1 MSSNKFN
8 LAALCSI
15 IVAATLSGCTPVNY
29 RIQADSDAYNAI
41 EEKNSDE
48 RWKADDY
55 SVEIDSRSR
64 YHDIYDPDKPPIP
77 QDDPSAHQLMASVNG
92 IPGWEHWHDFGDRS
106 ENENPKWRELL
117 SEYTETSED
126 GKVILDME
134 SALQIAYI
142 HSPTYQ
148 RQMETLFLSA
158 LDVSTERFRFDTQY
172 FGGYDVRYNHNGRL
186 IPAGFGVNPA
196 NGQLFDT
203 APFEGSEMNRMT
215 VGRPSAGNPAL
226 QARKRL
232 ATAGQLVAGFANSFV
247 FEFTKD
253 DANLASSLINF
264 SLVQPLLRGAG
275 KDIALEQL
283 TYSERSLLANVR
295 AHSQYRQGFYTNVI
309 IGDLGVEGPS
319 RGGKSTFLSG
329 HFGQASVGGFLGL
342 LQQKQ
347 QIQNAKDNLQN
358 QSRSLAELVARY
370 EAGVIGLFQVDQV
383 RQELEGA
390 RASLQQMELRY
401 QIQLDNFKINTLGLP
416 PDLELE
422 IDDSFINPIQFIP
435 RDALQIQDAIFS
447 MRDEIGLLPDD
458 VDTETLSLYA
468 KKFQQLLP
476 LMREQL
482 ESIDVDVEVMEAAVP
497 NRETRMTEEEIAD
510 FSTEREQLKF
520 TVSELQT
527 QYTESSANL
536 DAAIEQLPELDSD
549 AGVRELVVW
558 LNDTLQFAQRSLLV
572 RARARAEA
580 VVFEEIELAA
590 DFAYRIALDN
600 RLDVMNAKAAL
611 VDSWRMIQFRR
622 DALQSVLNITAS
634 GDIKTAK
641 NNPVDFQASTGS
653 VRLGVEF
660 DAPITRL
667 EERNAYREAMINYQQ
682 NRRALIQSQDRIY
695 KGLRGLSTH
704 IQLLQ
709 RTLENYR
716 RSVAIAI
723 RQLDMTRSEIYR
735 PVAPRQPGQPGA
747 QLGPNTSRNLLDSY
761 RLMQSSQ
768 NQFLSAWLNFYAAK
782 MLLAREMGV
791 MQLDEGGKWTA
802 EPLPVDTTE
811 ADAQAALDRI
821 KDEDNAWNDG
831 LRSRLDVLSESA
843 TTLTEEARESA
854 RIAGGEKE
862 GAAKDQRKGKKPK
875 KTAAIPVNDV
885 PTAPITR

>member
-1 MSSNKFN
+1 M
-8 LAALCSI
+8 AA
-15 IVAATLSGCTPVNY
+15 AFSGCTPVNY
-29 RIQADSDAYNAI
+29 RIQADSDAYDAI

-48 RWKADDY
+48 RWKSDDY

-64 YHDIYDPDKPPIP
+64 YHDNYDPDRPPMP
-77 QDDPSAHQLMASVNG
+77 EDDPSAHQLMASVNG

-106 ENENPKWRELL
+106 DNENPKWQELL
-117 SEYTETSED
+117 SEYIDTSED

-134 SALQIAYI
+134 SALQLAYI

-148 RQMETLFLSA
+148 QQMETLFLSA
-158 LDVSTERFRFDTQY
+158 LDVSTERFRFETQY
-172 FGGYDVRYNHNGRL
+172 FGGYDLRYNHNGRL

-203 APFEGSEMNRMT
+203 PPFEGSETNRMT
-215 VGRPSAGNPAL
+215 VGRPGAGNPAL

-247 FEFTKD
+247 FEFTED

-275 KDIALEQL
+275 KDVALEQL
-283 TYSERSLLANVR
+283 TYRERSLLANVR

-329 HFGQASVGGFLGL
+329 HYGQASVGGFLGL
-342 LQQKQ
+342 LRQKQ
-347 QIQNAKDNLQN
+347 QIQNAEDNLQN
-358 QSRSLAELVARY
+358 QTRSLAELVARY
-370 EAGVIGLFQVDQV
+370 KAGVIGLFQVDQV

-390 RASLQQMELRY
+390 RASLQQMELQY

-422 IDDSFINPIQFIP
+422 IDNSFIDPIQFLP
-435 RDALQIQDAIFS
+435 RDALQFQDAIFD
-447 MRDEIGLLPDD
+447 MRDEIGLLPED
-458 VDTETLSLYA
+458 VDIETLALYA

-476 LMREQL
+476 VMREQL
-482 ESIDVDVEVMEAAVP
+482 EFTAVDLEGLDAAVP
-497 NRETRMTEEEIAD
+497 TREQRMTEKEIAE
-510 FSTEREQLKF
+510 FKVEREQLSF

-527 QYTESSANL
+527 QFTESSASL
-536 DAAIEQLPELDSD
+536 DASIEKLPELDSD

-580 VVFEEIELAA
+580 VVIEEIELAA
-590 DFAYRIALDN
+590 DFAYRTALDN

-653 VRLGVEF
+653 VRLGAEF

-667 EERNAYREAMINYQQ
+667 EERNAYREAMISYQQ
-682 NRRALIQSQDRIY
+682 NRRNLIQSQDRIY
-695 KGLRGLSTH
+695 KGLRGLTTH
-704 IQLLQ
+704 VQLLQ

-747 QLGPNTSRNLLDSY
+747 QLGPNTSRNLLDAY

-791 MQLDEGGKWTA
+791 MQLNEGGKWIA
-802 EPLPVDTTE
+802 DPLPVDTTE

-821 KDEDNAWNDG
+821 KDEDDAWDDN
-831 LRSRLDVLSESA
+831 LRSRLEVMSESA
-843 TTLTEEARESA
+843 TTLAEEARESA
-854 RIAGGEKE
+854 RIANAANQDGKEDDGEVKTPNRT
-862 GAAKDQRKGKKPK
+862 AAKPSDDIP
-875 KTAAIPVNDV
+875 AAP
-885 PTAPITR
+885 ATR